1 MPHCDGAEKE
11 RARCLAI
18 AIECL
23 AHGHLAPCSPEFA
36 DGYSLACQEIA
47 AEINRDGVVAWP
59 AADAARGP

>member
-47 AEINRDGVVAWP
+47 AEINRDG
-59 AADAARGP
+59 ARGP